1 MNGGYNMK
9 VLVVDDSQLNLTIA
23 KRYLDDIPA
32 ITQIL
37 LCNDP
42 VKVQEILNAHL
53 IDILI
58 LDIIMPV
65 ISGLELLEQLR
76 SDTRY
81 DDIPIIMLTSLDDL
95 ESYKKCFELGAFD
108 YINKPINAIEFNAR
122 LKVAI
127 ESKNKSN
134 HLKSLIEVTR
144 EQNEKL
150 KEINAKLTE
159 AKFSLVQSEKMAAIG
174 QLAAGIAHEINNP
187 MGFVKSNFDILHKY
201 FIRVIEFLTFVQ
213 DKINSH
219 EFMQDSEINQ
229 YMTIIKDKY
238 KSLKIDIIL
247 AELEGIFTDSS
258 SGINRVTEIVQS
270 LRVFARSA
278 KDDEKDTNVLL
289 DLINQVIL
297 ITRNEVK
304 YVADVEIDVP
314 DDIVIFCNRIQLG
327 QVFVNVVLNAAQ
339 AIKSQERTE
348 QGTIKIIARKEDQN
362 IIIWFIDDGPGISE
376 EHLLRVFEPFFTTK
390 EIGQG
395 TGLGLSVSYDI
406 IVNKHGGSI
415 DVKSELGKGAIF
427 IITLPIIT
435 EV

>member
-1 MNGGYNMK
+1 MK
-9 VLVVDDSQLNLTIA
+9 ILVVDDSQLNLAIA
-23 KRYLDDIPA
+23 KRYLEIIPD

-42 VKVQEILNAHL
+42 TKVRTILDEND

-76 SDTRY
+76 SEPEY
-81 DDIPIIMLTSLDDL
+81 DDMPIIMLTSLDDL

-108 YINKPINAIEFNAR
+108 YINKPINVIELNAR

-127 ESKNKSN
+127 ESKNSSN
-134 HLKSLIEVTR
+134 NLKSLIEVTKK
-144 EQNEKL
+144 QNEEL

-201 FIRVIEFLTFVQ
+201 MNRLIEFLTFVH
-213 DKINSH
+213 DKINDK
-219 EFMQDSEINQ
+219 EFADNTELCQCAALVGS
-229 YMTIIKDKY
+229 KY
-238 KSLKIDIIL
+238 LALKIDLIL
-247 AELEGIFTDSS
+247 NELDGIFTDTS
-258 SGINRVTEIVQS
+258 SGIDRVTDIVQS
-270 LRVFARSA
+270 LRVFARSS
-278 KDDEKDTNVLL
+278 KDDEKENNVLL
-289 DLINQVIL
+289 DLIHQVTL

-304 YVADVEIDVP
+304 YVAQVEIEVP
-314 DDIVIFCNRIQLG
+314 DDIVLYCNRIQLG
-327 QVFVNVVLNAAQ
+327 QVFVNIIINAAQ
-339 AIKSQERTE
+339 AIRSQKRSDI
-348 QGTIKIIARKEDQN
+348 GLIKIIARKEGQN
-362 IIIWFIDDGPGISE
+362 IIIWFIDDGPGIPE
-376 EHLLRVFEPFFTTK
+376 ENILKIFEPFFTTK

-406 IVNKHGGSI
+406 IVNKHNGSF
-415 DVKSELGKGAIF
+415 DVKSEPGKGATF
-427 IITLPIIT
+427 IVTLPIVT
-435 EV
+435 TM